1 MTAIQLNNLWTYLQ
15 GLSLKQ
21 SDREWLA
28 GKLVEPEQP
37 TIKDVTQ
44 TVAEKEETVAKAKKR
59 RKELPLTPEV
69 AMLSNLNLR
78 EFTQEELDADPL
90 LAAIVEDRRLRK

>member
-1 MTAIQLNNLWTYLQ
+1 MTTVALNNLWSYLQ
-15 GLSLKQ
+15 GLALAR

-28 GKLVEPEQP
+28 SKLIEPE
-37 TIKDVTQ
+37 K
-44 TVAEKEETVAKAKKR
+44 VAAEVKKEEAVAGAKKR
-59 RKELPLTPEV
+59 RKALPMTPEV